1 MYYYKNDHCNDTI
14 FWLFYSEK
22 CAKVQSHIARPKTS
36 HTHAHRTHSFK
47 PVPHALPHAHC
58 TCVSA
63 IIRTCVPQPN
73 ICLLRGSCTNK
84 SQFFFYIYSMIYTVD
99 FLFCWFY
106 KPILFW
112 SHCFWLISVFDL
124 IAVFDFDHIVFDNGS
139 FEWWTVQSN
148 NIMGFKMPMA
158 KIGSWGWHKL
168 LNQKQC
174 D

>member
-1 MYYYKNDHCNDTI
+1 MYYYKNDHCNDSI

-84 SQFFFYIYSMIYTVD
+84 SQFFFYIYIQWYILLIFFFVD
-99 FLFCWFY
+99 FINLYFFD
-106 KPILFW
+106 
-112 SHCFWLISVFDL
+112 HTVFDWFLFL
-124 IAVFDFDHIVFDNGS
+124 IWLLFLILITLFL
-139 FEWWTVQSN
+139 
-148 NIMGFKMPMA
+148 IMD
-158 KIGSWGWHKL
+158 L
-168 LNQKQC
+168 LNDELFRATTSWASKC
-174 D
+174 LWPKLDPEGDTNY